1 MTLWWGV
8 ELLFLKGKELGLALL
23 VVGVGPLLM
32 QPTISLPDLRFR
44 G

>member
-1 MTLWWGV
+1 VVGGGA
-8 ELLFLKGKELGLALL
+8 ELLFFKGKELGLALP

-32 QPTISLPDLRFR
+32 RNTISLPDLGFR